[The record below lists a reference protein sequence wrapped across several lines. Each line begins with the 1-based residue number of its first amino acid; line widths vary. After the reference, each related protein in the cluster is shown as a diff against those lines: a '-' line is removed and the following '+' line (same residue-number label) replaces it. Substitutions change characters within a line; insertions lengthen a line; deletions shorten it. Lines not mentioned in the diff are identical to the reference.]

1 MLRTLLT
8 ASLLMVSFA
17 FAEGG
22 SQRIV
27 FEASGTE
34 HTWPVEE
41 INSQLPSDW
50 SGYQYLVFE
59 LRASTPQRFEVR
71 LHTSSGVRGLWMH
84 PFAGAWIRTALPLA
98 FLAQPEQSA
107 VDLAAMSN
115 KPRPLSF
122 FSGAHGQGPL
132 NQVQRIGVR
141 MPSPVGA
148 AALELRTVRLAKDD
162 PGDEL
167 LESRALVDRFGQWIP
182 AEWPGKARDVT
193 QLRGDWTAESKALR
207 GGSFAWGKYGGY
219 AATKARATGF
229 FRVEKIDNRWWF
241 VDPDGHLFL
250 STGAD
255 ATRSVME
262 TTTFSRGGIFEA
274 MPPAELNR
282 LSSRGEDRQ
291 MVSFYTWN
299 LLRRFGSN
307 WQEQWVDHTLKRMAT
322 WGLNTVANWS
332 DPALWAARRAPYVI
346 PLEGWGMESGWF
358 GMPDVYSPE
367 WPKQVDEAARRQC
380 APRRSDPWLL
390 GYFVANE
397 PSWPGREALAAE
409 QILQRRNTAT
419 KRELLA
425 FLAQGDTPERRKAF
439 LIRCFERELEVINA
453 AIRKYDSNHLN
464 LGIRFGGHP
473 DEEVVGVARVFDVF
487 SLNIYSEVP
496 DRARLDRIYAL
507 TKRPILIGE
516 FHMGTPGRGMSA
528 GLVTVRDQG
537 QRGVAYRYYVENAFA
552 MPALIGAHWFQWAD
566 EANTGRS
573 DGENYNIGFI
583 DVTDRP
589 YRELVDA
596 AKQTH
601 QRMFSVHSGSEHPI
615 EQRAV
620 SR

>member
-1 MLRTLLT
+1 MLRTLVT
-8 ASLLMVSFA
+8 ASLLTVSIA
-17 FAEGG
+17 LEGG
-22 SQRIV
+22 SKRIV
-27 FEASGTE
+27 FDASGTE
-34 HTWPVEE
+34 HTWALKELNPE
-41 INSQLPSDW
+41 LPSDW

-59 LRASTPQRFEVR
+59 LRTSTPQRFELR
-71 LHTSSGVRGLWMH
+71 IHTPSGVRTVWMH
-84 PFAGAWIRTALPLA
+84 PFAGVWIRTVLPLA
-98 FLAQPEQSA
+98 TLARPEQSA

-115 KPRPLSF
+115 KPRALSF
-122 FSGAHGQGPL
+122 FTGAHGQGPL
-132 NQVQRIGVR
+132 DQVQGIGVR

-148 AALELRTVRLAKDD
+148 AALELRTLRLAKED
-162 PGDEL
+162 PGDAL
-167 LESRALVDRFGQWIP
+167 LESGPLVDQFGQWMP
-182 AEWPGKARDVT
+182 TEWPGKARDLT
-193 QLRGDWTAESKALR
+193 QLRSEWAEESEALR
-207 GGSFAWGKYGGY
+207 PGSFGFDKYGGY
-219 AATKARATGF
+219 TATQARATGF
-229 FRVEKIDNRWWF
+229 FRVEQIDGRWWF

-255 ATRSVME
+255 ATRWAME
-262 TTTFSRGGIFEA
+262 TTTLNRRGIFEA
-274 MPPAELNR
+274 LPPAELNR

-307 WQEQWVDHTLKRMAT
+307 WQQQWVDSTLKRMAA
-322 WGLNTVANWS
+322 WGFNTIANWS
-332 DPALWAARRAPYVI
+332 DPALWAAQRAPYVI

-358 GMPDVYSPE
+358 GMPDVYAPE

-380 APRRSDPWLL
+380 SPRRFDPWLL

-397 PSWPGREALAAE
+397 PSWPGREALAAD
-409 QILQRRNTAT
+409 QILQGRDTAT

-425 FLAQGDTPERRKAF
+425 SLAQGDTPERRNAF

-453 AIRKYDSNHLN
+453 AIRKYDHNHLN

-473 DEEVVGVARVFDVF
+473 DDDVVRVARVFDVF
-487 SLNIYSEVP
+487 SLNIYSDVP
-496 DRARLDRIYAL
+496 DRTRLDRIYAA
-507 TKRPILIGE
+507 TGRPILIGE

-528 GLVTVRDQG
+528 GLVTVRDQA

-566 EANTGRS
+566 EANTGRN

-589 YRELVDA
+589 YQELIGA
-596 AKQTH
+596 AKQAH
-601 QRMFSVHSGSEHPI
+601 RRLFAVHSGSERPV